1 MSGWTLF
8 GAGYSLGVLLSHLAS
23 YPIKISNVCSQTIT
37 FLADFLSSPLLSYNQ
52 TSTSQINPAFGI
64 LLGLSNIDREEEEKA
79 EQIYQKCLSDLKEFV
94 NTRGKIDENIKSTI
108 AGSAWFVGLSKGKG
122 FDEEIIDIFEKAIK
136 IADTEVK
143 IFEIYKNIFFKN
155 KCINLFFL

>member
-8 GAGYSLGVLLSHLAS
+8 GAGFSLGVLLSHLAS
-23 YPIKISNVCSQTIT
+23 SPIKISNVCSQTIT

-52 TSTSQINPAFGI
+52 TNTPQINPAFGV

-94 NTRGKIDENIKSTI
+94 NSGGKIDENIKSTI
-108 AGSAWFVGLSKGKG
+108 AGSAWFVGFSRGKG
-122 FDEEIIDIFEKAIK
+122 SDEEIFEIVDIFEKAIK

-143 IFEIYKNIFFKN
+143 VLKFIVHV
-155 KCINLFFL
+155 FFLKK